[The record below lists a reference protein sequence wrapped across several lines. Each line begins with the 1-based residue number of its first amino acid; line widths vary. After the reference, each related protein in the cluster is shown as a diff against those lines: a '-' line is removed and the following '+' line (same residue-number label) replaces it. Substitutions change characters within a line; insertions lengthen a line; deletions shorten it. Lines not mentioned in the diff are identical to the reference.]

1 MRGFRI
7 AYRLGYWCLIRKGK
21 VLARFDTE
29 REARAAAR
37 GLEA

>member
-1 MRGFRI
+1 MKVTI
-7 AYRLGYWCLIRKGK
+7 AYRLGFWCLIRRGK
-21 VLARFDTE
+21 VLAKFETE